1 MPVAT
6 FAMHRT
12 DLPNLIVRYFFIYR
26 AYKKTERKK
35 KKDNNNNT
43 LILSSSKVE
52 EFYNGILRIKGPQP
66 EFFSI
71 RKLN

>member
-12 DLPNLIVRYFFIYR
+12 DLPNLIVRYFFIYSGC
-26 AYKKTERKK
+26 KKTARKK
-35 KKDNNNNT
+35 RNDNNNNT

-52 EFYNGILRIKGPQP
+52 E
-66 EFFSI
+66 S
-71 RKLN
+71 